1 MMSVQL
7 VIIQIRIN
15 LNIEDGLIMFLL
27 Y

>member
-1 MMSVQL
+1 

-15 LNIEDGLIMFLL
+15 LNIEDGLVMILL